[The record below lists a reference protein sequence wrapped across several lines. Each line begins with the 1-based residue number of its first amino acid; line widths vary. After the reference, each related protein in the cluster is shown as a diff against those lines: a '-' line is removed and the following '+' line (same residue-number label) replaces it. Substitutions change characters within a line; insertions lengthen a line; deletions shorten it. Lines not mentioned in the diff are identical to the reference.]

1 MHSLHDSSGLFGPVV
16 AAQPIIHMKR
26 LAIILQLA
34 AGVLLLS
41 GLNSQAQEKKADPT
55 GTWTWTTPGRGG
67 GEGRESTLKLKMEG
81 GKLTGAIAG
90 RRRGGDQAP
99 QEIQI
104 KEAKLNGNDLSFV
117 VSREF
122 NGNTFTQK
130 YNGKIEGDTITG
142 KITMQG
148 RDGESR
154 ERDWVA
160 KRAKATDK
168 KES

>member
-1 MHSLHDSSGLFGPVV
+1 
-16 AAQPIIHMKR
+16 MKR

-34 AGVLLLS
+34 AGVLLFS

-55 GTWTWTTPGRGG
+55 GTWTWTTPGRDGG
-67 GEGRESTLKLKMEG
+67 QGRESTLKLKMEG
-81 GKLTGAIAG
+81 GNLTGAISG
-90 RRRGGDQAP
+90 RRRGGDQP
-99 QEIQI
+99 QETQI
-104 KEAKLNGNDLSFV
+104 KEGKLNGNEISFV
-117 VSREF
+117 ISREF

-130 YNGKIEGDTITG
+130 YNGKIDGDTITG

-148 RDGESR
+148 RDGQSR
-154 ERDWVA
+154 ERDWIA